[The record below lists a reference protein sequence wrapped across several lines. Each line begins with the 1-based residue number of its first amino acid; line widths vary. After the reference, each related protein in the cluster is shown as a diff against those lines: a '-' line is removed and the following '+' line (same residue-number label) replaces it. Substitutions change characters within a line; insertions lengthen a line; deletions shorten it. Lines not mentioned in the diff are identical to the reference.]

1 MSPPPAH
8 VAMYSTVLTVLL
20 FHLVYAKP
28 IHEPTYQKEVEARMT
43 RTNEIIRDRGH
54 WVKRLDIPDI
64 PDSDSAYE
72 DTTEVS
78 SGKNTDSDTD
88 TGAVHRS
95 TRATLTELDPNTDIS
110 TWPIVASG

>member
-1 MSPPPAH
+1 MDLHTSPPPAH
-8 VAMYSTVLTVLL
+8 VAMYSSILTVLL
-20 FHLVYAKP
+20 FHLAYAKP

-72 DTTEVS
+72 DTTEIS
-78 SGKNTDSDTD
+78 SGKFDKNIDSDID
-88 TGAVHRS
+88 TETIHRS
-95 TRATLTELDPNTDIS
+95 TRATIIELDPKTNT
-110 TWPIVASG
+110 TN